1 MDGNDFNLITPV
13 NSLQNIGSMTPIERH
28 QKRKQRKKESGDDEA
43 ARHRDTQEDGIDADQ
58 LLEEFVSN
66 NDDPHSIDY
75 KA

>member
-13 NSLQNIGSMTPIERH
+13 NSLQNIGNMTPIERH
-28 QKRKQRKKESGDDEA
+28 QKRKQRKKESSDDEA
-43 ARHRDTQEDGIDADQ
+43 ERHRDTQEDSVDADQ
-58 LLEEFVSN
+58 LLEEFVSD